1 LTGSGDGLAVNVVRN
16 ITSGKDASDVRASSL
31 GLNQVAILIGV
42 EAFAEGHGIWF
53 MPDGDEDA
61 LEGEF
66 ACGAVLE
73 IF

>member
-1 LTGSGDGLAVNVVRN
+1 MTGSGDGLAVNVVRD
-16 ITSGKDASDVRASSL
+16 ITSSKDAGDVRASAFSL
-31 GLNQVAILIGV
+31 DQIAIFIRV
-42 EAFAEGHGIWF
+42 EAIAEGRRIWL